1 MAGRRASLPV
11 GACDQSYLVLRVSR
25 TDEQQ
30 LQGPQVAHTLT
41 RGPDRGLQ
49 EGLAQLREDPTVVQ
63 HPGGHEGDIM

>member
-1 MAGRRASLPV
+1 M
-11 GACDQSYLVLRVSR
+11 SR

-49 EGLAQLREDPTVVQ
+49 EGLAQLREDPAVVQ